1 MNKNSTA
8 SLIMYNI
15 LQVNT
20 LGIVRLS
27 TLLDIFA
34 FYFLL
39 MTDSFPQ
46 RLKPYL
52 IEKSVLV
59 KSPSRI
65 NLIGEHTDYN
75 EGFVLPAAIDKAA
88 YIVLNKRT
96 DNRIVLHSADWEQRF
111 EIELQD
117 LAPQSQPSWPNY
129 LLGVVA
135 QFQKAGFALSGFEAA
150 LSSDVPV
157 GAGLSSSAAIECAMA
172 MALSTAFEHPLSRI
186 DLVKL
191 SQKAEHEYA
200 GVKCG
205 IMDQFASGF
214 GKKDHVIKLD
224 CKSLEYE
231 YKPLQLNGYKIVLFD
246 TNVKHSLASS
256 EYNVRREQCETGV
269 AWVQEVYPE
278 VRSLR
283 DISLDQLKQLVL
295 PKDALIY
302 QRCKFVVEE
311 NIRLLSGCD
320 DLETGNIEAF
330 GKKMFRTHEGLSKEY
345 EVSCPE
351 LDFLVEAVK
360 NHPHVL
366 GSRMMGG
373 GFGGCTINII
383 KEEGVHE
390 IVNTLSES
398 YQKQM
403 QKALT
408 VHHVSIENGTTLLS

>member
-1 MNKNSTA
+1 MN
-8 SLIMYNI
+8 
-15 LQVNT
+15 
-20 LGIVRLS
+20 
-27 TLLDIFA
+27 
-34 FYFLL
+34 
-39 MTDSFPQ
+39 DSFP
-46 RLKPYL
+46 
-52 IEKSVLV
+52 EKLQPCLSEKTVLV
-59 KSPSRI
+59 KSPGRI

-75 EGFVLPAAIDKAA
+75 EGFVLPAAINKAA
-88 YIVLNKRT
+88 YIALNKRE
-96 DNRIVLHSADWEQRF
+96 DDRIVLHSADWNQTF
-111 EIELQD
+111 EINLSEI
-117 LAPQSQPSWPNY
+117 APQSKPSWPNY

-135 QFQKAGFALSGFEAA
+135 QFQKAGYALTGFEAA

-157 GAGLSSSAAIECAMA
+157 GGGLSSSAAIECAMA
-172 MALSTAFEHPLSRI
+172 MALSAAFDHSISRL
-186 DLVKL
+186 DLVKM

-224 CKSLEYE
+224 CKTLEYE
-231 YKPLQLNGYKIVLFD
+231 YKPLILEGYKIVLFD

-269 AWVQEVYPE
+269 AWVKEVYPE
-278 VRSLR
+278 VKSLR
-283 DISLDQLKQLVL
+283 DISLDQLKQLVQ

-302 QRCKFVVEE
+302 RRCKFVVEE
-311 NIRLLSGCD
+311 NFRLLSGCD
-320 DLETGNIEAF
+320 DLEAGRIAAF
-330 GKKMFRTHEGLSKEY
+330 GQKMFRTHEGLSKEY

-351 LDFLVEAVK
+351 LDFLVDAVK
-360 NHPHVL
+360 GNHQVL
-366 GSRMMGG
+366 GARMMGG

-398 YQKQM
+398 YQKQL
-403 QKALT
+403 QKTLT